1 MHTKSSA
8 SYEAAAC
15 EVAQAVAEV
24 SSGVGSFAGSG
35 AGVQPSG
42 SSKGTRRDAAQGH
55 QDAGSVGGWLVRV
68 GVPALIVSVYVV
80 ALVLTELGVGCS
92 RTWMAFLTLFSV
104 AAFAFIVANE
114 FMAAKR

>member
-1 MHTKSSA
+1 MHAKPSA
-8 SYEAAAC
+8 SYEVAAC

-35 AGVQPSG
+35 AGAKSSGPSK
-42 SSKGTRRDAAQGH
+42 SMRRDAAQGH
-55 QDAGSVGGWLVRV
+55 QDAGSVGDWLVRV

-80 ALVLTELGVGCS
+80 ALVLTELGVGDL

-104 AAFAFIVANE
+104 AAFAFVVANE